1 MKNLLAFAL
10 SLAVAVSAYGAS
22 SALTPDGSRYSVEP
36 GTETPQLLL
45 VRVNGDTRDTIDVP
59 STDDDAVEAE
69 PHVAYDAL
77 TGALYVVWTRRAEG
91 VEEIR
96 FAIRSADGIWSAP
109 HTVTSGTERILGTQV
124 VVTHG
129 VEQDASLPLIHIAW
143 WMVGGT
149 LSEPW
154 YALVALEK
162 DREPATSF
170 ASLVDLAAISVDS
183 ETASME
189 REDMGAAAH
198 PPLAMSRNG
207 QEVDIVFGAV
217 DQTAVTR
224 LIVAP
229 RAIGGTARI
238 FVPVGRSAFR
248 TPRAKLAS
256 ASEQPLQAMISRN
269 GRIVLYA
276 PGERFSYVVLD
287 NGEWTPVRSLKVD
300 EKLTLDHVLKDLQRT
315 VEELETLAVPQT
327 DR

>member
-1 MKNLLAFAL
+1 MKRILAIAL
-10 SLAVAVSAYGAS
+10 IMAASVAAYGAS
-22 SALTPDGSRYSVEP
+22 SALTPDGSRYS
-36 GTETPQLLL
+36 TEVAAESPHLLL
-45 VRVNGDTRDTIDVP
+45 VRVNGDTRVSVDVP
-59 STDDDAVEAE
+59 STDDDALEAD

-96 FAIRSADGIWSAP
+96 FAIRAADGTWSEP
-109 HTVTSGTERILGTQV
+109 QTVTSGAERILGTQV
-124 VVTHG
+124 AVTHG
-129 VEQDASLPLIHIAW
+129 VEEDAGLPLIHVAW
-143 WMVGGT
+143 WKVGEAMA
-149 LSEPW
+149 EPW
-154 YALVALEK
+154 YALVAIEK
-162 DREPATSF
+162 DRQPVTSF
-170 ASLVDLAAISVDS
+170 ANLVDLAAIAADS
-183 ETASME
+183 EAASME

-224 LIVAP
+224 LTVAP
-229 RAIGGTARI
+229 RTIGGTARI

-315 VEELETLAVPQT
+315 VEELETLAMPQT